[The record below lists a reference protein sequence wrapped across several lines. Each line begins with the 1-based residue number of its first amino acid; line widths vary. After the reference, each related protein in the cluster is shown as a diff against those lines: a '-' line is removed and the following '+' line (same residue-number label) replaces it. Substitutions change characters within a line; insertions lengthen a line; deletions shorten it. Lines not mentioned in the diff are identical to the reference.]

1 MTIKSVLI
9 AGSLSG
15 AICAAGAGYLGYHLT
30 AKMKDGEIAALRLSY
45 AQAEKAAI
53 IKAAAL
59 QKSQDDAGTRIAL
72 AAAAAH
78 ERIVTRTVTTVKE
91 VPIYVTRETDA
102 RFPLPC
108 GFVRLHD
115 AAALGVDPADI
126 PNPAGKSDGE
136 ACEVANSQ
144 AISIVAANYGL
155 YLAEDAKLTALQDW
169 VSAEKALS
177 DAAAASH
184 ASAPGP

>member
-1 MTIKSVLI
+1 MPPWLRSEPASRRRRCIRRSDRRRCRSPWLRPSVWPSPPARRAWEDRVTPAPRGSPAAPVAFPLGRYPMTIKSVLI

-108 GFVRLHD
+108 GFVR
-115 AAALGVDPADI
+115 A
-126 PNPAGKSDGE
+126 S
-136 ACEVANSQ
+136 
-144 AISIVAANYGL
+144 
-155 YLAEDAKLTALQDW
+155 
-169 VSAEKALS
+169 VSRVT
-177 DAAAASH
+177 
-184 ASAPGP
+184 